1 MVVSEYGP
9 AVIDHVLLKVGFPP
23 NVKLGKG
30 FDIAQVDKICEAL
43 EEAECLLN
51 LGLSKPS
58 KVRSS
63 RQRIIYCCL

>member
-1 MVVSEYGP
+1 M
-9 AVIDHVLLKVGFPP
+9 IDHVLLKVGFPP

-30 FDIAQVDKICEAL
+30 FDIAQVDKISEAL

-58 KVRSS
+58 KVRSP
-63 RQRIIYCCL
+63 